1 MTTLDVPRLL
11 DADGLP
17 LTSLRDIN
25 RLPAAGKEAIYRQL
39 IPEPLFSDFGIDPT
53 RLCDAAGRR
62 VVRFICPDGL
72 GLLRIE
78 VRLEASDPDCLFFI
92 EIADTPFG
100 QVELSFCL
108 VNDPTAPRYDI
119 DRDKDGRDNYFG
131 TLRRNLGE
139 ELKAMRA
146 GLSPNQVRRGLHLF
160 SPFFS
165 QFERFVKALGGDM
178 IVAEPL
184 SYNNAIRYERYGFDY
199 TTGKQLMLWIDR
211 EFRPGGILHRRL
223 DGSTP
228 FRQPGMER
236 TVRGRSW
243 AIHDGILERPW
254 DGVKIY
260 KIPGVD
266 SGIDTFP
273 GRRF

>member
-1 MTTLDVPRLL
+1 MTGLPVPPLL
-11 DADGLP
+11 DGDGLP
-17 LTSLRDIN
+17 LTSLREIN
-25 RLPAAGKEAIYRQL
+25 RLPPGEKESIYRQL
-39 IPEPLFSDFGIDPT
+39 VPQALFASFGIDPL
-53 RLCDAAGRR
+53 RLCRADGRR
-62 VVRFICPDGL
+62 VVRFICPEGL

-78 VRLEASDPDCLFFI
+78 VRLDPADQDCLFFI

-100 QVELSFCL
+100 QLELSFCF
-108 VNDPTAPRYDI
+108 VNDPTAPRFDI
-119 DRDKDGRDNYFG
+119 DRDQEGRDNYFG
-131 TLRRNLGE
+131 TLRRNLPE

-160 SPFFS
+160 SPFFR
-165 QFERFVKALGGDM
+165 QFERFVQTLGGDM

-223 DGSTP
+223 DGSSP
-228 FRQPGMER
+228 FRQPGMEC

-260 KIPGVD
+260 KVPGVD
-266 SGIDTFP
+266 SGVDTFP